1 MTISVP
7 IVHIVDDDASWRT
20 STRRLMTAAGYRVTL
35 YESAEAFLDADV
47 ADTPGCILLDLRM
60 SGLDGLQL
68 QQRLRE
74 VRHKLPIVFISG
86 HGDISTSVL
95 AMKSG
100 AEDFLTKP
108 VATEVL
114 LDAVARAIAR
124 NREDRDKRAEV
135 DAMRARVGA
144 LTPTERRVFALIVRG
159 RINRHIAAELQSAE
173 RTIKWHRGHI
183 MQKLQCQSLAEMVL
197 IAERLG
203 MVGPDDCP
211 RSEAD

>member
-1 MTISVP
+1 
-7 IVHIVDDDASWRT
+7 
-20 STRRLMTAAGYRVTL
+20 
-35 YESAEAFLDADV
+35 
-47 ADTPGCILLDLRM
+47 
-60 SGLDGLQL
+60 
-68 QQRLRE
+68 
-74 VRHKLPIVFISG
+74 
-86 HGDISTSVL
+86 
-95 AMKSG
+95 
-100 AEDFLTKP
+100 
-108 VATEVL
+108 
-114 LDAVARAIAR
+114 
-124 NREDRDKRAEV
+124 
-135 DAMRARVGA
+135 MRARVGA